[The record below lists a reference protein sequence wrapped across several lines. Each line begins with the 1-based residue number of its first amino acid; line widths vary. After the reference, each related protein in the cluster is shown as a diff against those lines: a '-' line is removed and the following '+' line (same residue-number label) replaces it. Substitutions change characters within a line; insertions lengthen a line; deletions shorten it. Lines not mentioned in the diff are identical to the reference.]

1 MKCAIL
7 SIGTELLMGQILN
20 TNSKYLSEELNN
32 LGIGVYYHHTV
43 GDNPKRLEALIRETF
58 KNVDMIITTGGLGP
72 TQDDLTKE
80 IISKVFDRE
89 MMKDEY
95 SYGKIRDYFNNRKKI
110 MSKNNIRQAYMPKNS
125 IILENN
131 YGTAPGFIIDDKE
144 KIIICLPGPPKEMKN
159 MFNDQVMKYLMKK
172 AKNYIYSKTIRL
184 FGIGESL
191 LEEKIMDL
199 IENQENPTIATYA
212 KEGEVSIRITSSSK
226 DEDEAKYLVN
236 NMIKNIYEKVGQ
248 YIYSTD
254 NEELIDVVVKKLK
267 EKSLTIS
274 LAESCTGGMI
284 GSKFTDIPGISSS
297 FDRSLV
303 TYSNMAKE
311 EELGVKK
318 HILEEFG
325 AVSRQTA
332 ESMAMGLK
340 RKTKSNICLSVTG
353 IAGPDGGTEEKPVG
367 LVYICL
373 LYGKTMVTR
382 RFHFSGDRNKIRTYT
397 LLSSLNMI
405 KEVLERG

>member
-43 GDNPKRLEALIRETF
+43 GDNPKRLEALIKETF

-72 TQDDLTKE
+72 TQDDLTKD
-80 IISKVFDRE
+80 IISKIFNRE
-89 MMKDEY
+89 MIKDEY
-95 SYGKIRDYFNNRKKI
+95 SYERIKGYFKRRKKA
-110 MSKNNIRQAYMPKNS
+110 MSPNNIRQAYMPKDS

-131 YGTAPGFIIDDKE
+131 YGTAPGFILEEKE
-144 KIIICLPGPPKEMKN
+144 KIIICLPGPPREMKN
-159 MFNDQVMKYLMKK
+159 MFNDQVIKYIMDKE
-172 AKNYIYSKTIRL
+172 KNYIHSKTIRL
-184 FGIGESL
+184 FGIGESS
-191 LEEKIMDL
+191 LEENIMDL
-199 IENQENPTIATYA
+199 IRKQKNPTIATYA

-226 DEDEAKYLVN
+226 DEEEAKYLVD
-236 NMIKNIYEKVGQ
+236 NMIKNIYEKVGK

-267 EKSLTIS
+267 EKSLTLS

-284 GSKFTDIPGISSS
+284 GSKFTDIPGVSNY

-303 TYSNMAKE
+303 TYSNRAKE

-318 HILEEFG
+318 HILKEFG

-332 ESMAMGLK
+332 ESMVIGLK
-340 RKTKSNICLSVTG
+340 RKTKSDICLSVTG
-353 IAGPDGGTEEKPVG
+353 IAGPDGGTDEKPVG
-367 LVYICL
+367 LVYISL
-373 LYGKTMVTR
+373 LYGKIMVTR
-382 RFHFSGDRNKIRTYT
+382 RFYFTGDRNKIRIYT
-397 LLSSLNMI
+397 MLSGLNMI
-405 KEVLERG
+405 KEVL